1 MAVKNIHGTRIP
13 TGFRDL
19 YSIILFLH
27 NKVINQMGVIKGCHK
42 EGISLSNPLA
52 LLHSI
57 LHGVDVLCN
66 PVRNL
71 FLVRPSVRLD
81 SVRSLFH
88 RPMNVLAVVNEI
100 LNRGPITTVAASLV
114 VLTSRIRHYGAIIID
129 LVPTAAL
136 TVTASSVSSSL
147 SAPAKAI
154 VKATSIRIH
163 HHGGFIGDLFLV
175 PTTALTVTASSVS
188 SSLSATT
195 KAIVKATSISI
206 HHHGGIVGDLFLV
219 PTTALTVTASSVSFS
234 LSAATK
240 AIVETCSI
248 MIHRHG
254 VCALLLFPTPTLAA
268 TSISAS
274 SITASTHASP
284 STARKLH
291 SISFQHCQTRKDK

>member
-1 MAVKNIHGTRIP
+1 MLNKARYNVRMAVKNIHGTRIP

-57 LHGVDVLCN
+57 LHGVDVLGN
-66 PVRNL
+66 PLRNL

-114 VLTSRIRHYGAIIID
+114 VLTSRIRHYGGIIID

-147 SAPAKAI
+147 SA
-154 VKATSIRIH
+154 
-163 HHGGFIGDLFLV
+163 
-175 PTTALTVTASSVS
+175 
-188 SSLSATT
+188 
-195 KAIVKATSISI
+195 
-206 HHHGGIVGDLFLV
+206 
-219 PTTALTVTASSVSFS
+219 
-234 LSAATK
+234 ATK
-240 AIVETCSI
+240 AIVATCSI

>member
-57 LHGVDVLCN
+57 LHGVDVLGN
-66 PVRNL
+66 PLRNL

-114 VLTSRIRHYGAIIID
+114 VLTYSRIRRYGGIIID
-129 LVPTAAL
+129 LVPTTAL

-147 SAPAKAI
+147 SAATKAI

-163 HHGGFIGDLFLV
+163 HHGGIIGDLFLV

-188 SSLSATT
+188 
-195 KAIVKATSISI
+195 
-206 HHHGGIVGDLFLV
+206 
-219 PTTALTVTASSVSFS
+219 
-234 LSAATK
+234 
-240 AIVETCSI
+240 
-248 MIHRHG
+248 
-254 VCALLLFPTPTLAA
+254 
-268 TSISAS
+268 
-274 SITASTHASP
+274 
-284 STARKLH
+284 
-291 SISFQHCQTRKDK
+291 

>member
-1 MAVKNIHGTRIP
+1 
-13 TGFRDL
+13 
-19 YSIILFLH
+19 
-27 NKVINQMGVIKGCHK
+27 MGVIKGCHK
-42 EGISLSNPLA
+42 EGISLSNPIA

-57 LHGVDVLCN
+57 LHGVDVLGN

-114 VLTSRIRHYGAIIID
+114 VLTSGIRHYGGIIID
-129 LVPTAAL
+129 LVPTTAL

-154 VKATSIRIH
+154 VKATSISIHHGGIIGDLFLVPTTALTITASSVSSSLSATTKAIVKASSIRIH
-163 HHGGFIGDLFLV
+163 HHGGIIGDLFLV

-188 SSLSATT
+188 SSLSAP
-195 KAIVKATSISI
+195 A
-206 HHHGGIVGDLFLV
+206 
-219 PTTALTVTASSVSFS
+219 
-234 LSAATK
+234 K

-254 VCALLLFPTPTLAA
+254 ISALLLFPTPTLAA
-268 TSISAS
+268 S
-274 SITASTHASP
+274 SITASR
-284 STARKLH
+284 RKLH

>member
-1 MAVKNIHGTRIP
+1 
-13 TGFRDL
+13 
-19 YSIILFLH
+19 
-27 NKVINQMGVIKGCHK
+27 MGVIKGCHK
-42 EGISLSNPLA
+42 EGISLSNPIA

-57 LHGVDVLCN
+57 LHGMDVLGN

-88 RPMNVLAVVNEI
+88 RPMNVLTVVNEI

-114 VLTSRIRHYGAIIID
+114 VLTYSRIRHYGGIIID
-129 LVPTAAL
+129 LVPTAALTVTASSVSSSLSAATKAIVATCSIMIHHHGGIIGDLFLVPTTAL

-188 SSLSATT
+188 
-195 KAIVKATSISI
+195 
-206 HHHGGIVGDLFLV
+206 
-219 PTTALTVTASSVSFS
+219 FS
-234 LSAATK
+234 LSAPAK
-240 AIVETCSI
+240 AIVATCSI

-254 VCALLLFPTPTLAA
+254 ICALLLFPTPTLA
-268 TSISAS
+268 AS

>member
-1 MAVKNIHGTRIP
+1 
-13 TGFRDL
+13 
-19 YSIILFLH
+19 
-27 NKVINQMGVIKGCHK
+27 
-42 EGISLSNPLA
+42 
-52 LLHSI
+52 
-57 LHGVDVLCN
+57 
-66 PVRNL
+66 
-71 FLVRPSVRLD
+71 
-81 SVRSLFH
+81 
-88 RPMNVLAVVNEI
+88 MNVLAVVNEI

-188 SSLSATT
+188 SSLSAP
-195 KAIVKATSISI
+195 A
-206 HHHGGIVGDLFLV
+206 
-219 PTTALTVTASSVSFS
+219 
-234 LSAATK
+234 K

-254 VCALLLFPTPTLAA
+254 ISALLLFPTPTLAA
-268 TSISAS
+268 S

-284 STARKLH
+284 GTARKLH